1 MLKNYLTIAY
11 RNLLKSKVFSI
22 INILGLAI
30 GMAASFLL
38 FQYVGFQLSY
48 DQFHKHAQ
56 DTYRV
61 TMNIYKDGALKAQ
74 SASVSPAVASS
85 FQRAFPGIET
95 STRLVIMGPDGVLTY
110 KDRYKREPD
119 IFLAD
124 SAFFDVFSF
133 RLIHGNP
140 KTALTEPFSVVITQ
154 STAEALFSGENP
166 VGESITIN
174 AENFDGTSL
183 SFKVT
188 GVVADFPENSH
199 LRPGVLISYPTLF
212 EFVGHRFD
220 DSWQWNETYTY
231 FRLHAHT
238 DPKMLEAKFPEVVH
252 QLNAKLLEE
261 QHLDWKYKLQ
271 PVTDIHL
278 HSDLQHEASVNGNA
292 FYVYFLALVGILI
305 LVIAYVNFINLVTV
319 KALQRASEVGVRK
332 VAGAY
337 RGQLIAQF
345 FLESLLV
352 NTVALLLCV
361 VVLQLCAPYFSN
373 LFQVNLA
380 FISGGHLNLW
390 IGLAGFLVLLVF
402 GSGFYPALV
411 LSRYKPVKVLKGH
424 FTQDRSNTTLRKSLV
439 TAQFVIALVLI
450 AFTLAA
456 GLQIRYMQRQ
466 SLGFSPEQIVVVR
479 GRKLLIMDMEI
490 IFPRFN
496 IRRLPLLE

>member
-1 MLKNYLTIAY
+1 MLKNYLKIAY
-11 RNLLKSKVFSI
+11 RNLQKSKVFSL

-38 FQYVGFQLSY
+38 FQYVSFQLSY
-48 DQFHKHAQ
+48 DQFHEHAK

-61 TMNIYKDGALKAQ
+61 TMNIYKDGALKTQ

-85 FQRAFPGIET
+85 FQRAFPGIEAF
-95 STRLVIMGPDGVLTY
+95 TRLVIMGPDGVLTY

-133 RLIHGNP
+133 KLIHGSP

-154 STAEALFSGENP
+154 STARALFNGENP

-174 AENFDGTSL
+174 AENFDGTSV

-199 LRPGVLISYPTLF
+199 LHPGVLISYPTLF

-238 DPKMLEAKFPEVVH
+238 DPKVLEAKFPQVVH
-252 QLNAKLLEE
+252 QLNAKLLAE
-261 QHLDWKYKLQ
+261 QHLDWQYKLQ
-271 PVTDIHL
+271 PITDIHL

-292 FYVYFLALVGILI
+292 FYVYFLAFVGILI
-305 LVIAYVNFINLVTV
+305 LIIAYVNFINLVTV

-337 RGQLIAQF
+337 RGQLISAVFSGIFAGKCFRPFIEYCRDPTMYTLF
-345 FLESLLV
+345 F
-352 NTVALLLCV
+352 
-361 VVLQLCAPYFSN
+361 
-373 LFQVNLA
+373 
-380 FISGGHLNLW
+380 
-390 IGLAGFLVLLVF
+390 
-402 GSGFYPALV
+402 
-411 LSRYKPVKVLKGH
+411 
-424 FTQDRSNTTLRKSLV
+424 
-439 TAQFVIALVLI
+439 
-450 AFTLAA
+450 
-456 GLQIRYMQRQ
+456 
-466 SLGFSPEQIVVVR
+466 
-479 GRKLLIMDMEI
+479 
-490 IFPRFN
+490 
-496 IRRLPLLE
+496 